1 MEPLSI
7 DRSRSAVLIMDY
19 QSGIVTGYATGQDTL
34 LHRAGEVLAQARRAG
49 LRVIYVTVGFRP
61 GYPEI
66 SARNARFG
74 ALKQS
79 GRFTGADA
87 EVHPAVA
94 PHPGDIGVVKHRVGA
109 FTGTDLDMILRAN
122 GVETLILFG
131 IATSGVVLSTV
142 RHAADADYRLI
153 VLKDCCADR
162 DPDVHRCLVDKVFPA
177 QATVVT
183 AAEFLR
189 ALGDVAGDAP

>member
-1 MEPLSI
+1 MEPLTI
-7 DRSRSAVLIMDY
+7 DCGRSALLVMDY
-19 QSGIVTGYATGQDTL
+19 QSGIVAGYATDQAVL
-34 LHRAGEVLAQARRAG
+34 LQRAAEVLAGARRAG

-66 SARNARFG
+66 SPRNARFR
-74 ALKQS
+74 ALKES
-79 GRFTGADA
+79 GRFLAGGDA

-94 PHPGDIGVVKHRVGA
+94 PRPDDILVVKHRVGA
-109 FTGTDLDMILRAN
+109 FAGTDLDMILRAN
-122 GVETLILFG
+122 GIETLVLFG

-162 DPDVHRCLVDKVFPA
+162 DADVHRCLLEKVFPT
-177 QATVVT
+177 QAEVVG
-183 AAEFLR
+183 AADFLR
-189 ALGDVAGDAP
+189 ALAS